1 MLYLSIV
8 TEKIPPINCAN
19 NKNEHML
26 VDFRVPSVAT
36 YIHQAHLIIIMY
48 LGNVKDTGIAIAT
61 PTRTQPSESAA
72 LGEARGQ
79 TYG

>member
-1 MLYLSIV
+1 MVSVRVIGAVSKYCYGED
-8 TEKIPPINCAN
+8 TAN

-36 YIHQAHLIIIMY
+36 SGTSHHHVC
-48 LGNVKDTGIAIAT
+48 NVKDTGIAIAT